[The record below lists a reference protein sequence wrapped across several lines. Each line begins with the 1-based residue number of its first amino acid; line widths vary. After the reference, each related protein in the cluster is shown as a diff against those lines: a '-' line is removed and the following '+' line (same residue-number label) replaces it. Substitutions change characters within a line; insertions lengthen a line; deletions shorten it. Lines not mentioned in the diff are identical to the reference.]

1 MKQTCIE
8 YFNEQIE
15 QINNKLLSEEDQR
28 NLMLASIANSLAT
41 IADHLTGELNE

>member
-1 MKQTCIE
+1 MKQTCID

-15 QINNKLLSEEDQR
+15 RINNNLMSEEEQR

-41 IADHLTGELNE
+41 IADHLTGELDE